1 MVMSKIQV
9 RQEALMVMCEG
20 TALKDECKSMR
31 CPLERLKLGCVCGGG
46 GMRIRLLHLGQCS
59 QTPQGCLVRH
69 TQTHTHTLAR
79 QQQ

>member
-31 CPLERLKLGCVCGGG
+31 CPLERLKLGCVCVGGG
-46 GMRIRLLHLGQCS
+46 DEN
-59 QTPQGCLVRH
+59 QTAAAGSVQSDPAGVSC
-69 TQTHTHTLAR
+69 
-79 QQQ
+79 